1 MSRLHFL
8 LVMGHFF
15 GSYACLCVYLTMLA
29 GCWQNNSQATLCQS
43 DRSSPENR
51 GTEREKK
58 VKEISA
64 RQHFLKHNYNLEYF
78 FYKSAFYLQ
87 CIALI
92 AFSNFQYECSQD
104 VESLAVAHCFI
115 PAGVGQ
121 QHPLQHHPVLLPLLA
136 AVRTAAGPVQ
146 VLGIRRMQGGLFFNK
161 SAHYLDKWMM
171 NLCI

>member
-1 MSRLHFL
+1 MRVFVFTWQCSQVVGKITLRQHFVNQIDHHL
-8 LVMGHFF
+8 K
-15 GSYACLCVYLTMLA
+15 
-29 GCWQNNSQATLCQS
+29 
-43 DRSSPENR
+43 
-51 GTEREKK
+51 TEGQKKKRELR
-58 VKEISA
+58 SA